1 MAKMKAMEF
10 TDKVNLQAVIRS
22 VPEPQAG
29 EIRMKR
35 SGFIGNSDATQ

>member
-10 TDKVNLQAVIRS
+10 ADKLNLPPVMCP

-29 EIRMKR
+29 EILIQDR
-35 SGFIGNSDATQ
+35 TP